1 MGCRRI
7 KTYRD
12 DSSDLT
18 YIFDYT
24 RNKLIY
30 PDDLIEFLGHK
41 FPLTNQ
47 GYQFYEKY
55 VHPDDLKML
64 IKINKL
70 AFDFFYT
77 LKPEQKKYV
86 NIVYDIPHEI

>member
-30 PDDLIEFLGHK
+30 
-41 FPLTNQ
+41 
-47 GYQFYEKY
+47 
-55 VHPDDLKML
+55 PDDLKML

>member
-1 MGCRRI
+1 MI
-7 KTYRD
+7 Q
-12 DSSDLT
+12 SDLT

-30 PDDLIEFLGHK
+30 
-41 FPLTNQ
+41 
-47 GYQFYEKY
+47 
-55 VHPDDLKML
+55 PDDLKML

-86 NIVYDIPHEI
+86 NIVYDIPHDKSGKTKSGILHKRNAVFMAKTKCD

>member
-30 PDDLIEFLGHK
+30 
-41 FPLTNQ
+41 
-47 GYQFYEKY
+47 
-55 VHPDDLKML
+55 PDDLKML

-86 NIVYDIPHEI
+86 NIVYDIPQ